1 METTQK
7 LIKLKR
13 KLLIII
19 MMTLENF
26 AARLTQLN
34 FTSKNDIANFINK
47 TDFDDTLKHLNRK
60 VTSNKA
66 IHRS

>member
-1 METTQK
+1 
-7 LIKLKR
+7 
-13 KLLIII
+13 